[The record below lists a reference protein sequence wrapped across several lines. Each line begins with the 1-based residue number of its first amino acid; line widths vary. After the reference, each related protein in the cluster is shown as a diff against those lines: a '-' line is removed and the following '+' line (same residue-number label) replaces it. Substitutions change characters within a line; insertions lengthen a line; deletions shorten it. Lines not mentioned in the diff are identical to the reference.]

1 MFLLLCKFCTS
12 YAQVAG
18 SCQLGRDE
26 SFYEIPPLLKEI
38 LNYADGEK
46 DKRYLRQKEQRG
58 GSDLDAVPFCKYTTA

>member
-1 MFLLLCKFCTS
+1 MFLLLCKFGTS

-18 SCQLGRDE
+18 SCQLGRE
-26 SFYEIPPLLKEI
+26 WIFLWNFPLLKEI